1 MMYDV
6 RCEMYDVRGMMEEV
20 VIIKIG
26 GCKFV

>member
-20 VIIKIG
+20 VIIKNG

>member
-1 MMYDV
+1 MYDV

-20 VIIKIG
+20 VIIKNG